1 MKKTAI
7 VYYSEHHGNT
17 KKIVEAI
24 AGAHEEVTLINAA
37 TKIEVDLSG
46 YERIGFASGIYGGQF
61 AKKLLTFAQ
70 INLPDKKETF
80 IIYTSC
86 MNGKSYGNDMN
97 ELLDKRNAK
106 LLGTWHTKG
115 FCTFGPLKIVGGAFR
130 GRPDENDIREALA
143 FYEGLPEK

>member
-17 KKIVEAI
+17 AKIVEAI
-24 AGAHEEVTLINAA
+24 AAAHEEVTLINSA

-80 IIYTSC
+80 IIYTSVL
-86 MNGKSYGNDMN
+86 NGKS
-97 ELLDKRNAK
+97 
-106 LLGTWHTKG
+106 
-115 FCTFGPLKIVGGAFR
+115 FG
-130 GRPDENDIREALA
+130 NDIRELLEKRNARQLGIWHTRGFCTYGPLKLIGGAYKGRPNEEDIRGALE
-143 FYEGLPEK
+143 FYENLSA